1 MLNLYLMDLKLAVL
15 YCVLLLCMD
24 LIDAPLYNKIGKYI
38 ENINYGVS
46 TEVKKYVWFNAH
58 IWGL

>member
-1 MLNLYLMDLKLAVL
+1 
-15 YCVLLLCMD
+15 MD